1 MLFCK
6 TSQASLLYKSL
17 AYSLASFIS
26 GLWRVSLA
34 EYLLVLRTLF
44 PLLLQMARCTM
55 GIASTVYTRWW
66 ATTRTNGNG
75 HSVYLIPCFCGLWLL
90 VGIVSELSVCGF
102 KTTCFR
108 YDNLNLCCNNFIFQT
123 PMYAIVVANFMYY
136 VMVAAKSVRSW
147 LECWLVGNPSWF
159 HGISGCT
166 GLSLVN
172 YLPWWKIFL
181 LNLV

>member
-6 TSQASLLYKSL
+6 TSQASPLYKSL
-17 AYSLASFIS
+17 ACSLVSFIS

-34 EYLLVLRTLF
+34 EYLLVLRALF
-44 PLLLQMARCTM
+44 PLLQMVRCTM
-55 GIASTVYTRWW
+55 GIASTVSTRRW
-66 ATTRTNGNG
+66 TITRTKSNG
-75 HSVYLIPCFCGLWLL
+75 HSVYLIPCFCGLWLSA
-90 VGIVSELSVCGF
+90 GTISELSVCGF

-108 YDNLNLCCNNFIFQT
+108 YVNLNSCCNNFMFWT
-123 PMYAIVVANFMYY
+123 PMYSTVIANFMYH
-136 VMVAAKSVRSW
+136 VVVAAKSVRSW

-172 YLPWWKIFL
+172 YLSRRKIFL
-181 LNLV
+181 INLV